1 MLLTESVLLTRAI
14 PFLYLSGH
22 CLFEISKML
31 RFAAKRLRQTRR
43 SLSTVLLLTVGAI
56 SILQSQQPALSRSN
70 YAIATRQTDL
80 ICYMQNSSGS
90 VINLSRF
97 CAEDG
102 DTVAISTTDRRFLEL
117 YQRSSEG
124 RSSSPSVQA
133 QNPQALVERA
143 QALCTAARSRQ
154 SQPQI
159 RRVRGSFE
167 TLTFEALALEYYCP
181 ELDE

>member
-1 MLLTESVLLTRAI
+1 ML
-14 PFLYLSGH
+14 G
-22 CLFEISKML
+22 
-31 RFAAKRLRQTRR
+31 FAVKRLRQTRR
-43 SLSTVLLLTVGAI
+43 SLNTALLFAACAIGVLR
-56 SILQSQQPALSRSN
+56 SQSPALSQSS

-80 ICYMQNSSGS
+80 ICYMQNSNGS

-97 CAEDG
+97 CARDG
-102 DTVAISTTDRRFLEL
+102 DTAAISTTDRRFLEL

-124 RSSSPSVQA
+124 RSRSPSVQA
-133 QNPQALVERA
+133 QNPQSLVERA
-143 QALCTAARSRQ
+143 QALCTAARSGQ
-154 SQPQI
+154 SQPQT